1 MKKLGLIFGMIV
13 FTLSMNAQNKNFT
26 LPENEGEQLKG
37 QYIVI
42 DEKGTPQENYNKVIN
57 YINKTYNTPSEV
69 IKSEISGEYV
79 RIEGISN
86 LFQNM
91 GVPIS
96 TKHTLEFKFKQ
107 DKIKLTVLKLEE
119 VTQRWDITDLVCTYE
134 KTHNSKGKV
143 KKSTMAYAT
152 RVTDGLN
159 DLAERIKLG
168 IAEESSTDT
177 DDDW

>member
-13 FTLSMNAQNKNFT
+13 FTFSMNAQNKTFT

-69 IKSEISGEYV
+69 IKSEISGEYIK
-79 RIEGISN
+79 IEGISD
-86 LFQNM
+86 LFKNG
-91 GVPIS
+91 GVMIPVR
-96 TKHTLEFKFKQ
+96 HTLEFKFKQ
-107 DKIKLTVLKLEE
+107 DKIKMTVLNLTGAGTSTAS
-119 VTQRWDITDLVCTYE
+119 VIAYCTYD
-134 KTHNSKGKV
+134 KTHNSRGKV
-143 KKSTMAYAT
+143 KKSIKYYN

-159 DLAERIKLG
+159 ALAERIKLG